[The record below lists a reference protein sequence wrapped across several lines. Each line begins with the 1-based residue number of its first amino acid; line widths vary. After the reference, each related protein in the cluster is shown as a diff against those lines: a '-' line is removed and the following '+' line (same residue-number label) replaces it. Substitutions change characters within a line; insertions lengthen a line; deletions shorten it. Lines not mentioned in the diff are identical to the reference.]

1 MADLHQ
7 HAVAGA
13 GGWMPTGRAVIGLV
27 HKVTDDNVAAVIART
42 VEPPGPRHVTGSL
55 TMQGANNVGR
65 YAINCPREHWFPQ
78 AGHVG
83 GPQFSSLPNSPVS
96 A

>member
-1 MADLHQ
+1 MADLHR

-27 HKVTDDNVAAVIART
+27 RKVTDDNVAAVIART

-65 YAINCPREHWFPQ
+65 YAINCPREYWFPQ

-83 GPQFSSLPNSPVS
+83 GPQFSSPNSPVS